1 MFSLYIGKSTSPN
14 PPASYSLS
22 SVIKGK
28 GSMINSGKGSMINSF
43 DEDDKEDGITESAV
57 TPSSITA
64 LTTGSPSRDS
74 KISARKYVSFPS
86 SSTAAY
92 LTM

>member
-1 MFSLYIGKSTSPN
+1 MN
-14 PPASYSLS
+14 N
-22 SVIKGK
+22 SV
-28 GSMINSGKGSMINSF
+28 
-43 DEDDKEDGITESAV
+43 DEEDKDDGIAESAV

-64 LTTGSPSRDS
+64 LITGSPSRDS
-74 KISARKYVSFPS
+74 KISARKYDSFPS